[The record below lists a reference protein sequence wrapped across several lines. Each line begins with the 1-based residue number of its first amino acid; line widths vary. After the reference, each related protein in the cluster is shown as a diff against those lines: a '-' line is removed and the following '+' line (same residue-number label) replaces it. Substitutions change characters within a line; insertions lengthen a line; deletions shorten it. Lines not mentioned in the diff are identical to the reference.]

1 MEKNKPKKQDDA
13 PNTARPPG
21 DWQVPNPDEYP
32 DPNTPDTTSTPGEVQ
47 S

>member
-1 MEKNKPKKQDDA
+1 MEQEKPQKEQA

-32 DPNTPDTTSTPGEVQ
+32 DPNAPETTKKSGEGQ
-47 S
+47 G